1 MNRRFKKYLTSTE
14 KGVASRD
21 IRLFSNANTDAVIF
35 KKIAENDNKAEYEVF
50 VMFHRNTK
58 TVEIWIQKKI
68 KTADRLSILEKINEL
83 NKKYVVVSFCLIDD
97 LLTEKTYYIGDSF
110 DEIFQLY
117 QKAFDT
123 AEKHFASF

>member
-1 MNRRFKKYLTSTE
+1 MNRRFKKYLTS

-21 IRLFSNANTDAVIF
+21 IRLFSNANTDAVIL

-83 NKKYVVVSFCLIDD
+83 NMKYVVASFCLIDD
-97 LLTEKTYYIGDSF
+97 LLTEKSYYIGNSF